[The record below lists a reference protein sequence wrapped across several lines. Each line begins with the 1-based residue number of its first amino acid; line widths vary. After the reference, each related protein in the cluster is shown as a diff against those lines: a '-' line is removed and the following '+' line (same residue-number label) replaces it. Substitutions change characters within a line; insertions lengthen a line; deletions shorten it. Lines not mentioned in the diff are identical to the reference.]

1 MTVTNWHRRA
11 TVAFAA
17 LVVLCGARDM
27 AAQTRVSPG
36 TTLDDVS
43 DSLQAVARVVNP
55 AIVQIFATSYEA
67 RTGLIPRNADLVTTQ
82 RASGSGVIV
91 DSAGLI
97 VTNAHVV
104 RGAARIRVEIGAG
117 LDGASLVSTRIRS
130 VVATVLGMDNE
141 TDLAVL
147 KVDAQELPA
156 LSFGDSDQLRPGQVV
171 LAFGAPLGLRHS
183 VSLGV
188 VSAVARQ
195 LEPEST
201 VAYVQTD
208 ASINPGNSG
217 GPLVDARGR
226 MIGINTFILS
236 QTGGNEGLGF
246 AIPSNVARF
255 VVEQIR
261 RTGRVRRGEIG
272 VTPQTLT
279 PVLAGGLALTREYGV
294 ILADVL
300 PGSPA
305 AVAGLRVG
313 DVVLSLDGK
322 PMENGPQFHVAI
334 HARVAGD
341 IATLDV
347 LRAGDIVKIPVA
359 VAEPSD
365 PYAGLSP
372 MVDPRQNLIP
382 RLGILGVPLTPR
394 VAATLPNLRSQS
406 GLLVASTV
414 AGALDS
420 REGGLAPGDII
431 RGINNRPVAAL
442 ADLQAVLGPL
452 QAGDPVVLQI
462 ERDGGLIYLAFT
474 VE

>member
-104 RGAARIRVEIGAG
+104 RDAARIRVEIGAG

-279 PVLAGGLALTREYGV
+279 PVLAGG
-294 ILADVL
+294 
-300 PGSPA
+300 S
-305 AVAGLRVG
+305 
-313 DVVLSLDGK
+313 
-322 PMENGPQFHVAI
+322 H
-334 HARVAGD
+334 
-341 IATLDV
+341 
-347 LRAGDIVKIPVA
+347 
-359 VAEPSD
+359 
-365 PYAGLSP
+365 
-372 MVDPRQNLIP
+372 
-382 RLGILGVPLTPR
+382 
-394 VAATLPNLRSQS
+394 
-406 GLLVASTV
+406 
-414 AGALDS
+414 
-420 REGGLAPGDII
+420 
-431 RGINNRPVAAL
+431 
-442 ADLQAVLGPL
+442 
-452 QAGDPVVLQI
+452 
-462 ERDGGLIYLAFT
+462 
-474 VE
+474 